1 MSHSSVLNL
10 VFSHYIYFFG
20 DLSQFMASNITNIQ
34 PDKSQLSICSPN
46 LSPHSRQPVTQL
58 VYIIDTLNQTFWGEK
73 KIPVFSPK
81 PAPSQVSPFPEIAS
95 PSFPEA
101 QATYLGIIPDS
112 FVFSCIKSVS
122 RSCWLHFQNISRIWA
137 QLYFLLLPSHFN
149 KSQGLKIV
157 SKPCMIH
164 ILQKSPLGVGLICS
178 LSPTPF

>member
-1 MSHSSVLNL
+1 MITFHSLKYYTYYSSTFPVPDFFLLTYWLFLFSSLCPCFFISLFLIIGMSHSSVLNL

-122 RSCWLHFQNISRIWA
+122 RSCWLHFQNISRI
-137 QLYFLLLPSHFN
+137 
-149 KSQGLKIV
+149 
-157 SKPCMIH
+157 
-164 ILQKSPLGVGLICS
+164 
-178 LSPTPF
+178 